1 MWQDWLFEF
10 LKGFGKL
17 FLHPLFYVSFLL
29 AAYLGVSR
37 VKMERKEFT
46 IRAKNAY
53 YELRQLLPMG
63 IIIGLCLSILS
74 IGLVLVVPMELIIYT
89 GAFTI
94 LLVLLG
100 KTRLLSPA
108 YTLGLGLLAT
118 MASLYMDWD
127 FFLFSKGAIGEGTYI
142 FPTAVAVLGLLLAA
156 EGLLME
162 KNGSKGTSPRLK
174 KSSRGQSIGIHLSE
188 RVWLVPMFLFLPN
201 GILSIP
207 IEGWPAFTVGNETY
221 SFIFVPFLLG
231 FRQAVQ
237 GMHPTPAIKAVGRK
251 VFWLGILIALSAAAA
266 YFIPLAAIGSILVA
280 IICREWI
287 TASQKAKEKNKAF
300 YFTKKNNGIM
310 ILGVV
315 PESPADK
322 MDLKVGEVITKVNSI
337 SVHDEIQ
344 LYRALQKNSAHC
356 KIEVLDINGEV
367 RFAQR
372 ALYEGDYHK
381 LGILMIQDDKARDDA
396 AV

>member
-46 IRAKNAY
+46 IRAKNAF

-63 IIIGLCLSILS
+63 IIIGLCMSILS

-89 GAFTI
+89 GVFTI
-94 LLVLLG
+94 LLGLLG

-118 MASLYMDWD
+118 MASLYMGWD

-251 VFWLGILIALSAAAA
+251 VFLLGIFIALSAAAA

-287 TASQKAKEKNKAF
+287 TASQKAKEKIKPF
-300 YFTKKNNGIM
+300 ISRRK
-310 ILGVV
+310 
-315 PESPADK
+315 
-322 MDLKVGEVITKVNSI
+322 IT
-337 SVHDEIQ
+337 
-344 LYRALQKNSAHC
+344 
-356 KIEVLDINGEV
+356 VL
-367 RFAQR
+367 
-372 ALYEGDYHK
+372 
-381 LGILMIQDDKARDDA
+381 
-396 AV
+396 